1 MKTIMIN
8 KLFKN
13 IYSLKY
19 TTLSIETFSVAFSPL
34 IEILPFEKWSP
45 DNFQKP
51 QYTKENWHHLLQNP
65 INNSTSFYE
74 NPTYYLSTH

>member
-34 IEILPFEKWSP
+34 IEILPFEK
-45 DNFQKP
+45 
-51 QYTKENWHHLLQNP
+51 
-65 INNSTSFYE
+65 
-74 NPTYYLSTH
+74 